1 MEVDAVLMAKNID
14 GVYTA
19 DPNKDPGAR
28 LIPDITYAEALAKG
42 LKVMDASAFALCA
55 ENKVPMVRVFG
66 LDDPE
71 NLIRVLEGDQ
81 MGTFVHP

>member
-1 MEVDAVLMAKNID
+1 
-14 GVYTA
+14 
-19 DPNKDPGAR
+19 
-28 LIPDITYAEALAKG
+28 
-42 LKVMDASAFALCA
+42 MDASAFALCA

-71 NLIRVLEGDQ
+71 NLIRVLEGDP